1 MALTKSARRNR
12 IHLRIRKT
20 VAGTEK
26 QPRLSIY
33 RSNREI
39 YAQVIDDVN
48 GKTLASASSRDK
60 EIIDAKSEN
69 KIAEAQLVGKLV
81 GDRAAKAG
89 INTISFDRSG
99 YLYHG
104 RGKSL
109 AEGAR
114 EAGLK
119 F

>member
-48 GKTLASASSRDK
+48 GKTLASASSVNVKGTKIEQDGHVGK
-60 EIIDAKSEN
+60 I
-69 KIAEAQLVGKLV
+69 IAENAK
-81 GDRAAKAG
+81 KAG
-89 INTISFDRSG
+89 IENVVFDRG
-99 YLYHG
+99 GLLYHG
-104 RGKSL
+104 RIKAL
-109 AEGAR
+109 ADSAR
-114 EAGLK
+114 ESGLN